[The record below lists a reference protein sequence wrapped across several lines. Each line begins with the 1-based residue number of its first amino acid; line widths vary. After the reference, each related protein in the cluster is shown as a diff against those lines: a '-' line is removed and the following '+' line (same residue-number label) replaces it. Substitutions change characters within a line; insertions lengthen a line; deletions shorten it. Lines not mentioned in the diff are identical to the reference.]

1 MNKILENIL
10 YGVLI
15 TAFLISGIVILV
27 KSLPTCWFWYLVLIL
42 SSSIMFF
49 IEIKNSPEEDEDI
62 DQ

>member
-15 TAFLISGIVILV
+15 AAFLISGIVILV

-49 IEIKNSPEEDEDI
+49 IEIKNSPEEDDI

>member
-49 IEIKNSPEEDEDI
+49 IEIKNSPGEDEDI
-62 DQ
+62 DE

>member
-49 IEIKNSPEEDEDI
+49 IEIKNSPEEDDI

>member
-15 TAFLISGIVILV
+15 AAFLISGIVILV

-49 IEIKNSPEEDEDI
+49 IEIKNSPEEDENV

>member
-15 TAFLISGIVILV
+15 AAFLISGIVILV